1 MLLKVISLLGLP
13 GSGKSFYGKKLAR
26 KLKLKFLT
34 EVATQLIYQQGFK
47 PGIASSS
54 RFDREILEKNIR
66 TAQEV
71 LQGSTLTIWEGA
83 PVQDRI
89 FLEGRMRFVGEKD
102 KRREL
107 LSSYNNEVFEELK
120 DNTLFILFDMDPQLS
135 LQRQKGRMKPEL
147 LTSNLKLL
155 KFVRD
160 NLLLFCKDNRER
172 VEIIDVDKPREA
184 VLDALEKVSEKRM
197 KQPNLEGKQPKS

>member
-1 MLLKVISLLGLP
+1 MKVISLLGLP

-26 KLKLKFLT
+26 KLKLRFLT
-34 EVATQLIYQQGFK
+34 EIATQLIYQKGFK

-54 RFDREILEKNIR
+54 HFDQEILETNIR
-66 TAQEV
+66 TAKAV

-89 FLEGRMRFVGEKD
+89 FLEGRMRFAGEKD

-120 DNTLFILFDMDPQLS
+120 DNTLFLLFDVSPQLS
-135 LQRQKGRMKPEL
+135 LQRQKGRMKSEL

-155 KFVRD
+155 KFVHD
-160 NLLLFCKDNRER
+160 NLMRFCKDNRER
-172 VEIIDVDKPREA
+172 VVIIDVDKPRET
-184 VLDALEKVSEKRM
+184 VLDVLDKVSEEIMTR
-197 KQPNLEGKQPKS
+197 PNPEGKQHKS